1 MTPRINQGVAKAK
14 WIKNKNL
21 RFNKQRMRNKIEI
34 IKEFAEKHLASDND
48 PAHNIEHV
56 MRVYNLA
63 VNLAQGEKIDLD
75 IIKIAVLLHDIGGAK
90 EMEDPS
96 GKTDHATESARL
108 AKPFLIK
115 LNLPKNK
122 IEHILNCII
131 SHRYRSKQKPKTLE
145 AKIVFDADKLE
156 TVGAIGI
163 ARVFVWT
170 GKNNAHIYRKV
181 DIKKYAKENLCG
193 KINGRIQDKTKHS
206 PQINW
211 ETKDK
216 YIVDYLYTKR
226 AKQIAKKRIEFSK
239 KFFLKLEQE
248 IKGLE

>member
-1 MTPRINQGVAKAK
+1 MKS
-14 WIKNKNL
+14 
-21 RFNKQRMRNKIEI
+21 KIVEV
-34 IKEFAEKHLASDND
+34 KKFAEKHLVYNSD
-48 PAHNIEHV
+48 PAHNMEHV

-63 VNLAQGEKIDLD
+63 IKLAQGQRVDLD
-75 IIKIAVLLHDIGGAK
+75 VIKIAVLLHDIGGVK
-90 EMEDPS
+90 ESKDSS
-96 GKTDHATESARL
+96 GKTDHAVESAKL

-115 LNLPKNK
+115 LSLQEDK
-122 IEHILNCII
+122 IKHILDCII
-131 SHRYRSKQKPKTLE
+131 SHRFRSEQKPKTIE

-163 ARVFVWT
+163 ARAFVWV
-170 GKNNAHIYRKV
+170 GNNNAHIYKKA
-181 DIKKYAKENLCG
+181 DIKEYAKENLCG
-193 KINGRIQDKTKHS
+193 KSNGRIQDKTKHS

-216 YIVDYLYTKR
+216 HVVDYLYTKK

-239 KFFLKLEQE
+239 EFFSKLEKE